1 MKKIISKLCVYLS
14 FLVFSDAVPLK
25 LIPGERNVI
34 KDKGVTHTISRF
46 YVVPNDFSKEVSVKA
61 LHSDHESS
69 NSEDSVSNDLLANI
83 DGTLTNANN
92 NTSGNNVSSTKKSR
106 TTVTILT
113 KSNILNETSDT
124 GGLELLV
131 QPISG
136 KKSVNDNVSW
146 NTSRAGEE
154 TNDEVLTKITKDSN
168 KKDETSHQAVSGD
181 QRLNVV
187 ARNKIS
193 EENVENEKFSNSVT
207 KQIVDDSANKEV
219 LLANT
224 ITNEGHSK
232 RSDEVESGNDL
243 HQILSE
249 NIENVSI
256 VYTLKEPTLT
266 SDNNTRSIH
275 HTNLNGLLLTS
286 FDTTNLADNTE
297 DDNTSS
303 LRTRNE
309 EKYIDPWS
317 IISKNGNDIVWTKD
331 DKTTKNIPEAI
342 DLGVKNN
349 LPWNTNDGTDNHV
362 GWTEDERVEND
373 LPWHIGDKTVNYVP
387 WAVDERI
394 KTDND
399 VPLVLE
405 QRVKNNLPWDIE
417 DKTINNVSWAVDE
430 GVQNDNDAPWPV
442 DNRVKHYL
450 PWEIEDKT
458 NINVPWAEDERVKTD
473 NDVPWPVDGN
483 ERVKNN
489 VPWEIE
495 DKTVNNVPWAV
506 DKRFKTD
513 NDVPWPVD
521 VDERVKNNVPWE
533 IEDKTVNNVPW
544 AVDERFKTDNDVP
557 WTVDVDERVKN
568 SLPWAIEDKTVNN
581 VPWVVD
587 EGVRT
592 DNNVPWTVDQRV
604 KNDLPWHIE
613 DKIKTDILL
622 TLKGKKATNNVA
634 STVPKKTFDLP
645 WTIEDKINNDI
656 PWTIEEQVGDSGYIV
671 KKKIY
676 KNIPWS
682 SESKITGTEPWYV
695 SQLPTSLY
703 QSGVVSHGV
712 TNKQP
717 YYVYTYVVHPASV
730 GPSSILHEQ
739 PDLYDILNVKHT
751 QYNTKFEP
759 NIKHGYKISTVNA
772 AMEPVKVSKQSNY
785 EVQHNGVITDKTI
798 SFLKKSQHIS
808 QNPQDFI
815 IDADTVNPKITNE
828 YSHTLEKNVA
838 TPKIPLEYS
847 LNINPFA
854 DLTESQDLTQEV
866 FQGGIRN
873 IDNVNSNF
881 INPKIT
887 HGYSYIADKDVSTPI
902 TSQDYSY
909 SIYNDNKVPETLQ
922 DSIRLTTAG
931 TVIPKVIHDYSYAKE
946 SNTVNPYSPG
956 PLNPNVDFKGVVA
969 NTPQDYNL
977 DINSG
982 VIPNSLA
989 HYKYEKK
996 VEIKNN
1002 VHQGPLNVHS
1012 KDSENDHSLVVNPH
1026 LHSKVI
1032 SNNPISSHKISYLNL
1047 LKNKLLHI
1055 NPHSSNVNFKATIQH
1070 QNTDQNYI
1078 NKNIIQTH
1086 QTSTLKLVPTYRLFT
1101 VQNLLKLTNGLKR
1114 LIPSVEINVQ
1124 EQNALNNLLKV
1135 LQILLIQADY
1145 FGLQNNWY
1153 EKIFYNVPPQ
1163 NRHPLQTYAYDLIR
1177 QRWLHELLL
1186 ILHENDFNLNILH
1199 NPGIITLLVKWQFP
1213 QYVQSYLKGEHKLG
1227 WYYSVQQNNVNPVN
1241 PSYHQV
1247 VNNYACQYCA
1257 TNLKN
1262 FVANHAYYSPQ
1273 TGESMMN
1280 IARKNFVI
1288 DANVV
1293 RSILQNFYLNKNAI
1307 EVKEKVSME
1316 DNKTA
1321 MLRQI
1326 ILYLTQKGYRT
1337 QIITDLI
1344 HELDIAVLS
1353 TVNKDCRVQQRNF
1366 PQQLYAVILSILR
1379 SSP

>member
-1 MKKIISKLCVYLS
+1 
-14 FLVFSDAVPLK
+14 DAVPLK

-69 NSEDSVSNDLLANI
+69 NSEDSVTNDLLANI

-136 KKSVNDNVSW
+136 KKSTNDNVSW

-154 TNDEVLTKITKDSN
+154 TNDEVLTKITMDSN
-168 KKDETSHQAVSGD
+168 KNDETSHQSND
-181 QRLNVV
+181 QRLNIVG
-187 ARNKIS
+187 RNKIS

-249 NIENVSI
+249 NIENVSPI

-275 HTNLNGLLLTS
+275 HTNLDGLLLTNS
-286 FDTTNLADNTE
+286 DTTNLADNTE
-297 DDNTSS
+297 DENTSS
-303 LRTRNE
+303 LRTRND
-309 EKYIDPWS
+309 EKYIDP
-317 IISKNGNDIVWTKD
+317 
-331 DKTTKNIPEAI
+331 AI
-342 DLGVKNN
+342 EPGVKND
-349 LPWNTNDGTDNHV
+349 LPWKTNDGTDNHV
-362 GWTEDERVEND
+362 AWTVDNRVEND
-373 LPWHIGDKTVNYVP
+373 LPWHIGDKTVN
-387 WAVDERI
+387 
-394 KTDND
+394 N
-399 VPLVLE
+399 VPLVVE
-405 QRVKNNLPWDIE
+405 QRVKNNLPWDID

-430 GVQNDNDAPWPV
+430 GVQNDNNVPWPV
-442 DNRVKHYL
+442 EGDERVKNNL

-458 NINVPWAEDERVKTD
+458 D
-473 NDVPWPVDGN
+473 
-483 ERVKNN
+483 
-489 VPWEIE
+489 
-495 DKTVNNVPWAV
+495 NNVPWAV
-506 DKRFKTD
+506 DDRVKTD

-521 VDERVKNNVPWE
+521 VDERVKNNLPWE

-557 WTVDVDERVKN
+557 WTVDVEERIK
-568 SLPWAIEDKTVNN
+568 LLNN

-622 TLKGKKATNNVA
+622 TLRGKKATNNVA
-634 STVPKKTFDLP
+634 STVPKKTTFDLP

-772 AMEPVKVSKQSNY
+772 AMEPLKVSKQSNY

-887 HGYSYIADKDVSTPI
+887 HEYSYIADKDVSTPI

-956 PLNPNVDFKGVVA
+956 PLNLNVDFKGVVA
-969 NTPQDYNL
+969 STPQDYNL

-982 VIPNSLA
+982 VIPNSIA

-1026 LHSKVI
+1026 LDSKII

-1047 LKNKLLHI
+1047 LKNKFHI

-1086 QTSTLKLVPTYRLFT
+1086 QTSNLRLVPTYRLFT

-1186 ILHENDFNLNILH
+1186 ILHENDFNLNILR

-1213 QYVQSYLKGEHKLG
+1213 QYVQSYLKEEHKRG

-1257 TNLKN
+1257 ANLKN

-1344 HELDIAVLS
+1344 HKLDIAVLS